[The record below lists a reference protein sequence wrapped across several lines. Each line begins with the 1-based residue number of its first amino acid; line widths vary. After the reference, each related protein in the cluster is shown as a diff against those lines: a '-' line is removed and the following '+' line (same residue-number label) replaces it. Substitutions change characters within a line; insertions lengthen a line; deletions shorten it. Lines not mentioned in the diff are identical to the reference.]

1 MFKKL
6 LIIAVSLLLLGSCT
20 SATKKWK
27 DGEELDI
34 DEPAVGTAAMESS
47 GNGAVLTDDED
58 DSEDTDGSADET
70 GNNPSGFIY
79 ECMENGEFERL
90 QCRSQPPECWC
101 VDTAGKEIY
110 GTIMKGSEKPDCYGG
125 RNLQP
130 CVFQFLKNSIGLLGT
145 YRPRCDINGEFEQI
159 QCHAVECWCVDSNGK
174 EKADT
179 RVSVGS
185 VPNCEDTT
193 LAATT
198 KSTPTTTPSPATWK
212 PDKPT
217 DKQDHH
223 HHHHKPDDKGKKK
236 DNKDKGEGVYVIP
249 TPKDDKNT
257 ILQTDKFDKGFQEV
271 EKENNEIGKSE
282 NQEGNRAVIGGA
294 VVGLLCAV
302 LLVMFIVYRMKK
314 KDEGSYALEEQKY
327 TNYSYM
333 KAPDKEFYA

>member
-58 DSEDTDGSADET
+58 DSEDTDGSADESI
-70 GNNPSGFIY
+70 GQPSGD
-79 ECMENGEFERL
+79 GSGFERN
-90 QCRSQPPECWC
+90 R
-101 VDTAGKEIY
+101 
-110 GTIMKGSEKPDCYGG
+110 G

-185 VPNCEDTT
+185 VPNCE
-193 LAATT
+193 ATT

-236 DNKDKGEGVYVIP
+236 DDKDKGEGVYVIP